1 MECPKLFTRSKEEQ
15 KWMQKVKRKQWI
27 RRRQVIA
34 NTTYSRRFD
43 ESSVYV
49 VKVLRKRD
57 LHRCGGGAA
66 VYIDLFV
73 CRSVLLWSL
82 LYCCLACV
90 CCALYVVCCDF
101 VRIVRDAKC
110 GYVNNRTTRIQ
121 YKSTERWRL
130 FCATVRMIS
139 LVVTNNYN
147 WYDWVNKYQV
157 FFNSYITVHDVVF
170 STWKIL

>member
-27 RRRQVIA
+27 RRRQRRDCKHLLFKEIWWEVIA
-34 NTTYSRRFD
+34 NTYYSKRFD
-43 ESSVYV
+43 ENCVYV
-49 VKVLRKRD
+49 VRVLRKRKND
-57 LHRCGGGAA
+57 SHRCGGGAA

-110 GYVNNRTTRIQ
+110 GYVNHRTTRIQ

-139 LVVTNNYN
+139 LVVT
-147 WYDWVNKYQV
+147 KP
-157 FFNSYITVHDVVF
+157 
-170 STWKIL
+170 L